1 MGTPPQTADQ
11 LRSAF
16 LDFYAARA
24 HTVVPSASLIPHD
37 PTVLFTVAGMVPF
50 KPYFV
55 GDEAAPFKRATSSQ
69 KCARAGGK
77 HNDLDDVGRT
87 KRHLVFFEMLGNFS
101 FGDYFKTDAI
111 PFSWELVTETF
122 GLDGDRMWIT
132 VHESDDEAEAIWHE
146 QVGVPMERIQRLGD
160 KDNFWQMGDTGP
172 CGPCSEIHIDRG
184 PSFGPPGGP
193 LNDPGGDRFM
203 EFYNLVFMQYNQ
215 APDGSRTP
223 LPKPS
228 IDTGLGLERM
238 LTLLQGVDAVW
249 ETDLMQPLI
258 DQACSLTGKTYV
270 PGDYEERTSFS
281 MRVLAEHARSS
292 TMLVSDGVFPSNE
305 GRGYVL
311 RRIIRRAVR
320 HAYLLGTEQLVMPT
334 LVDTAVDVMAN
345 AYPEV
350 AANRSFIVDVLTR
363 EEERFRQTLKTG
375 LSILEDEL
383 VASPAQLKGSTA
395 FLLHDTYG
403 FPLELTEE
411 IAGERGVPVDGAGFD
426 DEMRSQRQRA
436 KAARKGA
443 NTDDERL
450 EGYREVVEQFGT
462 TEFVGYHDDS
472 SESRVLAVLPGTE
485 TGTVEIFLDRTP
497 FYAESGGQVG
507 DTGTIIT
514 EGGTAE
520 VLDTTFGL
528 PGLRRHTARVTA
540 GEITVGS
547 VATAAIDSTRR
558 AAIRRNHTGTHIL
571 HYALRHVLGQHVK
584 QAGSLVGPD
593 RLRFDF
599 SHYAALTP
607 DEIAEI
613 ERIANAETLANAP
626 ARIFETTKDEAAS
639 LGAIAFFG
647 DKYGDIVRVLEVGS
661 SIELCGGTHVH
672 AAGDIGLIKI
682 VGESSIGSNL
692 RRIEAVTGENS
703 VHLLQRDEALV
714 AEAARLVGS
723 TADDLL
729 IGVQRRLDEI
739 KSLNDEIR
747 TLRGRLA
754 SGQASEMAT
763 AAINGVVIARVDGL
777 SPNDLRDLAVAVRQQ
792 PGVVAVV
799 LGGVSDTGGVSLV
812 SAINPGFP
820 VSAGELIAKAAK
832 AVGGGG
838 GGKGDIATAGGKNA
852 DGLPEALRIAAE
864 AAGLPPTVG

>member
-1 MGTPPQTADQ
+1 
-11 LRSAF
+11 
-16 LDFYAARA
+16 
-24 HTVVPSASLIPHD
+24 
-37 PTVLFTVAGMVPF
+37 
-50 KPYFV
+50 
-55 GDEAAPFKRATSSQ
+55 
-69 KCARAGGK
+69 
-77 HNDLDDVGRT
+77 
-87 KRHLVFFEMLGNFS
+87 
-101 FGDYFKTDAI
+101 
-111 PFSWELVTETF
+111 
-122 GLDGDRMWIT
+122 
-132 VHESDDEAEAIWHE
+132 
-146 QVGVPMERIQRLGD
+146 
-160 KDNFWQMGDTGP
+160 
-172 CGPCSEIHIDRG
+172 
-184 PSFGPPGGP
+184 
-193 LNDPGGDRFM
+193 
-203 EFYNLVFMQYNQ
+203 
-215 APDGSRTP
+215 
-223 LPKPS
+223 
-228 IDTGLGLERM
+228 
-238 LTLLQGVDAVW
+238 
-249 ETDLMQPLI
+249 
-258 DQACSLTGKTYV
+258 
-270 PGDYEERTSFS
+270 
-281 MRVLAEHARSS
+281 
-292 TMLVSDGVFPSNE
+292 
-305 GRGYVL
+305 
-311 RRIIRRAVR
+311 
-320 HAYLLGTEQLVMPT
+320 MPT

-682 VGESSIGSNL
+682 VGESSIAATCAAS
-692 RRIEAVTGENS
+692 RPSPARTRCTCCSVTK
-703 VHLLQRDEALV
+703 HLLPKRP
-714 AEAARLVGS
+714 
-723 TADDLL
+723 
-729 IGVQRRLDEI
+729 
-739 KSLNDEIR
+739 
-747 TLRGRLA
+747 A
-754 SGQASEMAT
+754 SWAP
-763 AAINGVVIARVDGL
+763 R
-777 SPNDLRDLAVAVRQQ
+777 
-792 PGVVAVV
+792 
-799 LGGVSDTGGVSLV
+799 
-812 SAINPGFP
+812 
-820 VSAGELIAKAAK
+820 
-832 AVGGGG
+832 
-838 GGKGDIATAGGKNA
+838 
-852 DGLPEALRIAAE
+852 
-864 AAGLPPTVG
+864 PTIC